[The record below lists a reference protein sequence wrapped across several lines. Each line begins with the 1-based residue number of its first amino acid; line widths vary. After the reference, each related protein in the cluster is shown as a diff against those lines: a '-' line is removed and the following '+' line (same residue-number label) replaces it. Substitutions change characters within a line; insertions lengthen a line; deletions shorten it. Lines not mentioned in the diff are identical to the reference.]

1 MRTGRP
7 LKEITLSEDE
17 RLKLEQGAR
26 RPKSAQRLALRSR
39 IVLACASG
47 LSNTQVTQQRGV
59 TMPTVGKWRG
69 RFLEGRL
76 EGLVDEPRPGAPRSI
91 TDRHVADVRTRTR
104 APCSSF
110 RRSSSDNVIS
120 FNGRLESK
128 PAAATHWS
136 TRGMAAVT
144 GLSPSAVVRIWQA
157 FGLQPHRADAF
168 KLSTDPRFVGKVRA
182 VVGLHLSPP
191 DRAIVSGADEKSP
204 VQALDRTQP
213 LLPLEPG
220 PAERHTHD
228 YARHGTTSWFAAL
241 DVATGRSSANATAGI
256 ANQSSSSSSTGST
269 PTSPSKPVG
278 RSTWSWTVT
287 GPPKRPR
294 SSVGSNAIRHTTCT
308 SFRRVA
314 RG

>member
-91 TDRHVADVRTRTR
+91 TGRHVADVRPRT
-104 APCSSF
+104 
-110 RRSSSDNVIS
+110 
-120 FNGRLESK
+120 LESK

-204 VQALDRTQP
+204 AQALDRTQP